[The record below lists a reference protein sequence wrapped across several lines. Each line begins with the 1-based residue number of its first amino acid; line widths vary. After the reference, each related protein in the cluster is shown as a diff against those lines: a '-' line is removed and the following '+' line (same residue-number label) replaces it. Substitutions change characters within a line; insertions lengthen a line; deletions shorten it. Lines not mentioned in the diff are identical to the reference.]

1 MRRLSLL
8 VLAAAA
14 LIAGLIF
21 LIWPRSPTEAEA
33 KAEAA
38 GPLEAEEDAP
48 PAEPE
53 RAAVPPPP
61 AAADLVAGRPATVGA
76 EANASGSLARRQMEG
91 IRDGMR
97 RLTPHELSIYVRF
110 QQMGVAPPP
119 ETKTLIE
126 RRKAG
131 ATAAELEAYVR
142 EAFPRD
148 ARVRLVATQWIR
160 AAPPAVAA
168 PSRQAVPSPEAIP

>member
-8 VLAAAA
+8 VLSAAA
-14 LIAGLIF
+14 LSAGLIF
-21 LIWPRSPTEAEA
+21 LIWPRSPPEAEA
-33 KAEAA
+33 TAEAPVVA
-38 GPLEAEEDAP
+38 GEQPT

-53 RAAVPPPP
+53 RAAVPPP
-61 AAADLVAGRPATVGA
+61 AAAQPIAGQPETVGA
-76 EANASGSLARRQMEG
+76 RANAPAPLASRQMEG

-97 RLTPHELSIYVRF
+97 RLTPHELSIYARF

-142 EAFPRD
+142 EAFPAD

-160 AAPPAVAA
+160 SAPPSAA
-168 PSRQAVPSPEAIP
+168 AASRQAVP